1 MHPLVLLV
9 LLLALQNGTS
19 GHGYIWRPPTLPRLS
34 ISLPAY
40 FDTFR
45 MELML
50 DRMRTLTDALDKV
63 NHLRQLDRA
72 SGRNNT
78 VERLGQ
84 SLEVAKA
91 FLADT
96 KAERRIDQMSGA
108 IDALRQVSD
117 PSGLMAAAGPLLSE
131 LRNLKDFERK

>member
-1 MHPLVLLV
+1 MEIARLLFEILRSEV
-9 LLLALQNGTS
+9 NGESLSADRCRGYDPQQLYTLAKS
-19 GHGYIWRPPTLPRLS
+19 H
-34 ISLPAY
+34 
-40 FDTFR
+40 
-45 MELML
+45 
-50 DRMRTLTDALDKV
+50 DRMYCVTDALDKV

-131 LRNLKDFERK
+131 LRNMKDFERK